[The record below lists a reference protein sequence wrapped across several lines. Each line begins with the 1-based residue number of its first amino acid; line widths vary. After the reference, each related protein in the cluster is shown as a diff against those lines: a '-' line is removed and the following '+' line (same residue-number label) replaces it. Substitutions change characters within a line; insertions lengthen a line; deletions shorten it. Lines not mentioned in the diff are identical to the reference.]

1 MKPEGFI
8 TKSYYYGTQRQMV
21 QKINWREQIRPS
33 VSHESTVLNAM
44 YKAIRKRF
52 KETAATVR
60 DRGVSVAIANTSRLL
75 YDDSIFEP
83 LMKMYMDVGM
93 YYAKKTYRELIN
105 RSESTNKGLKMPPAW
120 KSMTRFQSIW
130 KSSINTFLQQH
141 GVTFV
146 GDINETTRKDL
157 LKILGSAASANMK
170 ESEVSAVLMKSNIP
184 TVRAN
189 RIARTEV
196 TRALNAGILLAA
208 ATLPFDVYKEWIT
221 AEDEK
226 VRSNPFSHTALHGTV
241 LPLNV
246 AFNNGE
252 EIRFPGDP
260 LASADNVINCR
271 CVLNI
276 LPNLDPLGR
285 PIMREQNIL
294 DTDILFRLTDL
305 F

>member
-1 MKPEGFI
+1 MPPVRSI
-8 TKSYYYGTQRQMV
+8 TKSYYLDSDKQMI
-21 QKINWREQIRPS
+21 QKINWREQIRAS
-33 VSHESTVLNAM
+33 VGHEAKLMESMNI
-44 YKAIRKRF
+44 AISKRF
-52 KETAATVR
+52 RNTADIVR
-60 DRGVSVAIANTSRLL
+60 DRGISVAIASTSRLL

-83 LMKMYMDVGM
+83 LMKMYMDVSI
-93 YYAKKTYRELIN
+93 YYAKRTYRELLN
-105 RSESTNKGLKMPPAW
+105 RQESTTKGLKMPTEW
-120 KSMTRFQSIW
+120 KTITRFEPIW
-130 KSSINTFLQQH
+130 RDAINTFLRQH

-157 LKILGSAASANMK
+157 LRILSNAANANAK
-170 ESEVSAVLMKSNIP
+170 ESEVVSLLVKSSIP
-184 TVRAN
+184 LIRAT

-208 ATLPFDVYKEWIT
+208 ATVPFETYKEWLT

-226 VRSNPFSHTALHGTV
+226 VRGRPFSHLALHGTV
-241 LPLNV
+241 LPLNQP
-246 AFNNGE
+246 FRNGE
-252 EIRFPGDP
+252 DIRFPGDP
-260 LASADNVINCR
+260 LASAENVINCR